1 MDYRNER
8 EPMKIYSWYTLL
20 VTLLVGGG
28 GITWLTIRLIQG
40 KGDIFYVFWIGMGIY
55 LACKGLKASLTKE
68 GYEEDQRRGKIGKR
82 VYKKLFGRLAPIM
95 PYSTAIIFLITL
107 SLAALLI
114 RMLWKRYMIL
124 PLWIFVFMMMIPVG
138 YAVWFSLPYID
149 VIV

>member
-1 MDYRNER
+1 
-8 EPMKIYSWYTLL
+8 
-20 VTLLVGGG
+20 
-28 GITWLTIRLIQG
+28 
-40 KGDIFYVFWIGMGIY
+40 MGIY

-95 PYSTAIIFLITL
+95 PYSTAIIFLLTL

-138 YAVWFSLPYID
+138 YAVWFSRIIRKLRFDSVCRNLLLGLSCEINYTLHVSRPREHIHGYYLTRSIAS
-149 VIV
+149 VK